1 MKGNDSADDV
11 YIVSAHTCMRTHVLH
26 ARVHTAAL
34 QAEHMQMGGS
44 SKGWTSSPSG
54 PPCPFGL
61 PICGSTIQ
69 SLSVFVS
76 PSFRSLFLFLS
87 LFSSL

>member
-1 MKGNDSADDV
+1 M
-11 YIVSAHTCMRTHVLH
+11 L
-26 ARVHTAAL
+26 TAAL

-61 PICGSTIQ
+61 PVCGSTIQ

-76 PSFRSLFLFLS
+76 LSFRPLLLLLF
-87 LFSSL
+87 LFSSLRYLLFLPLYLFLLPYPKNSRRPSRI